1 MEISFLKSAS
11 RVAQFP
17 PPDRPEIAFAGRS
30 NVGKSSLINT
40 LVNRRNLARTS
51 SQPGRTRLI
60 NFFSAGEILYLADLP
75 GYGFARVPLKI
86 KQTWKTMIERYLKKR
101 PNLKGVV
108 VIIDIRRGLDERDKD
123 LLNWLRKFSIKAIV
137 VITKIDK
144 LSKMETKRQIT
155 LISNQLTI
163 ENTDY
168 PVAFSSKTGQGKDE
182 LWDKINEI
190 VTAQ

>member
-11 RVAQFP
+11 RISQFP

-60 NFFSAGEILYLADLP
+60 NFFSAGKTLYLTDLP

-86 KQTWKTMIERYLKKR
+86 KQTWKKMVETYLKER

-108 VIIDIRRGLDERDKD
+108 VIIDIRRGLDERDID
-123 LLNWLRKFSIKAIV
+123 LLSWLREFNITAIIAV
-137 VITKIDK
+137 TKVDK
-144 LSKMETKRQIT
+144 LSKMETKRQIN
-155 LISNQLTI
+155 LISSQLTM

-182 LWDKINEI
+182 LWNKINEI
-190 VTAQ
+190 VASQ